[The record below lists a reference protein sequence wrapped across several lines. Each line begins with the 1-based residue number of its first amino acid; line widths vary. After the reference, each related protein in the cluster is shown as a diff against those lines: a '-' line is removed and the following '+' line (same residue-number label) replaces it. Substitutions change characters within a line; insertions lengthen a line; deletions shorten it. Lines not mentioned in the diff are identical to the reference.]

1 MELSMK
7 CDDIKHDPTNLRP
20 VITRMLDKS
29 NHTPVHCQ
37 VEPLTAEVDE
47 ALRKWSDKGGAMMAI
62 RDSAKGN
69 VPKED
74 KGDKKKKGGKK
85 KK

>member
-1 MELSMK
+1 MA
-7 CDDIKHDPTNLRP
+7 
-20 VITRMLDKS
+20 
-29 NHTPVHCQ
+29 
-37 VEPLTAEVDE
+37 AEVDE
-47 ALRKWSDKGGAMMAI
+47 ALRKWSDKGGAMAAI

-69 VPKED
+69 DPKED